1 MLLINKPLERLYL
14 HIISSEPKQSDKSD
28 KYFCILRQA
37 LYILH
42 FLLTGKNSERSNGP
56 VFDSRWAL
64 TTTPRGPLTSSRE
77 YFGVYSSVVERSIAA
92 SSRFFCLFFALHCSF
107 LCRQKQKRI
116 QHRHYRATT
125 PHRPISLKQHTLIRG
140 QRYPLHFFAR
150 K

>member
-1 MLLINKPLERLYL
+1 MTRKMGENAKNGKKVIGTGRAEEKVPSDTTGRAYMYYSAGGMWMLLINKPLERLYL

-64 TTTPRGPLTSSRE
+64 
-77 YFGVYSSVVERSIAA
+77 
-92 SSRFFCLFFALHCSF
+92 
-107 LCRQKQKRI
+107 Q
-116 QHRHYRATT
+116 QH
-125 PHRPISLKQHTLIRG
+125 PEVP
-140 QRYPLHFFAR
+140 
-150 K
+150 